1 VTATDVLEIR
11 KVSKAF
17 GGVHALVDL
26 DVDIGAHPVVSIIG
40 PNGAGKTTLLNVV
53 SGFLRP
59 DIGHVL
65 YRGRDLCSL
74 RPDQINAIG
83 VVRTFQLPRP
93 FASLSVLENLLTFGA
108 EQPGELP
115 TLSLLYA
122 RRARSREAEI
132 IGIARGIAQRL
143 RLESVIDRSAIELSG
158 GQKKLLDLGRALMCA
173 PQLILL
179 DEPVSGV
186 NPALSE
192 TIAGAIKEFA
202 ADGYRFVIVEHNMN
216 FVRTISD
223 HVVVL
228 ADGQLLAQGSFVEI
242 MENAQVQEAYFGGRR
257 RQA

>member
-1 VTATDVLEIR
+1 MDADVLRIA

-17 GGVHALVDL
+17 GGIHALVDL
-26 DVDIGAHPVVSIIG
+26 DLDIGAHAIVSIIG

-59 DIGHVL
+59 DAGRVL
-65 YRGRDLCSL
+65 YRGRDLCSM

-93 FASLSVLENLLTFGA
+93 FASLSVLENLLAFGA
-108 EQPGELP
+108 AQAGERPALA
-115 TLSLLYA
+115 LLHA
-122 RRARSREAEI
+122 RRARAREAQI
-132 IGIARGIAQRL
+132 IEMAEAIAGRL
-143 RLESVIDRSAIELSG
+143 NLSPVIHNSALELSG
-158 GQKKLLDLGRALMCA
+158 GQKKLLDLGRALMSA

-192 TIAGAIKEFA
+192 TIASAIKQLA
-202 ADGYRFVIVEHNMN
+202 ADGFRFVIVEHNMN

-223 HVVVL
+223 DVVVL
-228 ADGQLLAQGSFVEI
+228 ADGQLLTRGSFAEI
-242 MENAQVQEAYFGGRR
+242 MENTHVQEAYFGGSR

>member
-1 VTATDVLEIR
+1 MTSDVLQIS

-17 GGVHALVDL
+17 GGIHALVDL
-26 DVDIGAHPVVSIIG
+26 NLEIGKHSIVSVIG

-59 DIGHVL
+59 DTGHVL
-65 YRGRDLCSL
+65 YGGRDLCSL

-93 FASLSVLENLLTFGA
+93 FASLSVLENLLTFGPD
-108 EQPGELP
+108 QPGERP
-115 TLSLLYA
+115 TLALLHA
-122 RRARSREAEI
+122 HRARVRESEI
-132 IGIARGIAQRL
+132 IGIAQGIARRL
-143 RLESVIDRSAIELSG
+143 NLESVIHRSAMELSG

-192 TIAGAIKEFA
+192 TIASAIKDLA

-228 ADGQLLAQGSFVEI
+228 ADGQLLARGPFAEI
-242 MENAQVQEAYFGGRR
+242 IENTHVQEAYFGGSR